1 MRKWKLVSRGGKGS
15 FGYEVYQNTKEPER
29 YLAKI
34 YVYDKPILLSGDK
47 EILGNKINELSQVL
61 NELQRI
67 FPTYE
72 IPF

>member
-1 MRKWKLVSRGGKGS
+1 MRKWKLVYRGGKGS
-15 FGYEVYQNTKEPER
+15 FGYEVYQNIKEPER

-34 YVYDKPILLSGDK
+34 YVYDKPVLLSGNK
-47 EILGNKINELSQVL
+47 EILANKINELSQVL